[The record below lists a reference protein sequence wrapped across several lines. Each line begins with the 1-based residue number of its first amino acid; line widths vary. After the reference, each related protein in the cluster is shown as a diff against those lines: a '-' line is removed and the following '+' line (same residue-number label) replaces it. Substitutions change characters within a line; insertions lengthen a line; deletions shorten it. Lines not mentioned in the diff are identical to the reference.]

1 MKIFLDTN
9 IFLEYIE
16 ERQEV
21 DSVEQILEAIANG
34 KYEGCL
40 SQGLHTRRPIK
51 NRNPYAC
58 RFCGEIYIIDNL
70 I

>member
-40 SQGLHTRRPIK
+40 SQGSFYTL
-51 NRNPYAC
+51 
-58 RFCGEIYIIDNL
+58 
-70 I
+70 